1 MPPVCRVAHRAVG
14 AASVAAADASA
25 RHGEAMGRRAR
36 QISVLQAAICDR
48 LVDVHLDQSSKL
60 AGVSYDI
67 RGPVMVEAK
76 RLEEMGHRILK
87 LNIGNPAAFGFSAP
101 DEILVDVI
109 RNLPS
114 AEGYSDSQ
122 GLLSAR
128 TAIVQHYQQRG
139 LPDLDDV
146 DDVWLGNGVSEL
158 IMMALQAMLNN
169 GDEVLV
175 PAPDFPLWTAAT
187 SLSGGTAVHY
197 LCDESE
203 GWLPDLDDL
212 AAKITPRTKA
222 IVVINPNN
230 PTGAVY
236 PLSTL
241 HGIAELARRHRL
253 VVMADEIYDKILYDD
268 AEHHTFASV
277 APDLFTLTFNGLS
290 KAYRLAGF
298 RSGWLVVHGPKRHAE
313 SYLEGLSVMANL
325 RLCANVP
332 AQHAIQ
338 TALGGRQSI
347 HDLVLPGGRLLEQR
361 DAAITALRKIP
372 GVTCVEPRGALYVFP
387 RLDPERYPIADD
399 QRFVLDFLS
408 EHQVLLVQGTGFS
421 WPRPDH
427 LRIVTLPYADDLTEA
442 IRRLGDFLDSYD
454 PDRLS

>member
-1 MPPVCRVAHRAVG
+1 MH
-14 AASVAAADASA
+14 
-25 RHGEAMGRRAR
+25 
-36 QISVLQAAICDR
+36 I
-48 LVDVHLDQSSKL
+48 DQSSKL

-67 RGPVMVEAK
+67 RGPVLEEAK
-76 RLEEMGHRILK
+76 RLEEQGHRILK
-87 LNIGNPAAFGFSAP
+87 LNIGNPATFGFTAP

-109 RNLPS
+109 RNLPT
-114 AEGYSDSQ
+114 AEGYSDSR

-128 TAIVQHYQQRG
+128 TAIVQHYQERG

-158 IMMALQAMLNN
+158 IMMALQALLND

-203 GWLPDLDDL
+203 GWLPDLDDM
-212 AAKITPRTKA
+212 ASKITERTRA

-241 HGIAELARRHRL
+241 EGIAELARRHQL
-253 VVMADEIYDKILYDD
+253 IVLADEIYDKILYDD
-268 AEHHTFASV
+268 AEHISFAAV

-298 RSGWLVVHGPKRHAE
+298 RSGWLVVSGPKAHAAN
-313 SYLEGLSVMANL
+313 YLEGLSVMANL

-347 HDLVLPGGRLLEQR
+347 NDLVLPGGRLLEQR
-361 DAAITALRKIP
+361 DAAVTALRAIP
-372 GVTCVEPRGALYVFP
+372 GVSCVEPRGALYVFP
-387 RLDPERYPIADD
+387 RLDPEYYPIADD
-399 QRFVLDFLS
+399 ERFVLDFLRA
-408 EHQVLLVQGTGFS
+408 HQVLLVQGTGFN
-421 WPRPDH
+421 WPRHDH

-442 IRRLGDFLDSYD
+442 IGRLGSFLGAYEPPTAASGGQGRVA
-454 PDRLS
+454 RLS